1 MVNNIN
7 LLKRRII
14 FQNISLKDLIENE
27 SNRIS
32 FFIQSNRR

>member
-7 LLKRRII
+7 LLKRRLI
-14 FQNISLKDLIENE
+14 FKTYHQKHLIENE
-27 SNRIS
+27 SNWIS

>member
-7 LLKRRII
+7 LLKRRLI

-27 SNRIS
+27 SNWIG
-32 FFIQSNRR
+32 FFVQSDRR